1 MEVAGVK
8 DHEEI
13 LIVTYSSCICI
24 VRVIQKQCLPHQH
37 SWLSSVYTA
46 VPPTSAPCQTHPSQ
60 QLILM

>member
-1 MEVAGVK
+1 MEVAGLE

-13 LIVTYSSCICI
+13 LNVIYSSCICI

-37 SWLSSVYTA
+37 SWLLSVCTA
-46 VPPTSAPCQTHPSQ
+46 VPPTSALCQTHPFQ